1 MKQSTLGAAGDQ
13 IVKGSDVVATRYFDS
28 VERLM
33 DSIANEIMERN
44 LTDFG
49 SYLKGHDYKD

>member
-1 MKQSTLGAAGDQ
+1 M
-13 IVKGSDVVATRYFDS
+13 ATRYFDS

-33 DSIANEIMERN
+33 DSIAIEIMERN

-49 SYLKGHDYKD
+49 SYLKGHDYKDQGLIANSDFF